1 MRGRSFYQYFICPLR
16 HIAHQRELR
25 SYELEMIKLF
35 RPKLNHP
42 HCNPILKKFRI
53 HVQQYTLPS
62 TTLGLLGNT
71 AIQKYY
77 DNFIPNDQ
85 CTLSLT
91 VLHSRPAD
99 LYNILYQLGSN
110 TRAKFDVA
118 KILRSGQTSLALLYL
133 LYRYC
138 GQLDEPHRTQAT
150 TLVTKAI
157 QFQGGHPPPANIPIQ
172 LHSLSIDHRDLH
184 RQWLRD
190 FLQQNSKLFPWF
202 HLPTTQQ
209 LLSSKIRPGNH
220 VFTTF
225 TGFFVNGIRTPLHLA
240 NVEAQAFSKTN
251 TFALQDT
258 CSLHF

>member
-1 MRGRSFYQYFICPLR
+1 MWWYIGSTIHSPLYREQSRIRKYSQLERGIDAFYEPALRIWHARKNFYQYFICPLR

-25 SYELEMIKLF
+25 SYELEMIKSF

-42 HCNPILKKFRI
+42 HCNPILKKLRI

-77 DNFIPNDQ
+77 NNSIPNDQ
-85 CTLSLT
+85 CTLT

-110 TRAKFDVA
+110 TRAKFEVA

-133 LYRYC
+133 LHRYC
-138 GQLDEPHRTQAT
+138 GQLDEPHRAQAT

-157 QFQGGHPPPANIPIQ
+157 QFQGGHPPPANIPIN
-172 LHSLSIDHRDLH
+172 SI
-184 RQWLRD
+184 
-190 FLQQNSKLFPWF
+190 P
-202 HLPTTQQ
+202 
-209 LLSSKIRPGNH
+209 
-220 VFTTF
+220 
-225 TGFFVNGIRTPLHLA
+225 
-240 NVEAQAFSKTN
+240 
-251 TFALQDT
+251 
-258 CSLHF
+258 